1 MANPNDQNITELP
14 IKTNTGVA
22 STDYMLGIDSA
33 EGYQI
38 LVRDVAKYIVENYN
52 GSTLAGSAQSPK
64 SAINALQGKLDRYI
78 IIYNAT
84 YSVSGLTYNSPS
96 ISQAIDAIAG
106 KGTGRYFVECRNSAS
121 YSDSYSALTTL
132 NCTLI
137 IDVLSSNY
145 INVFGLAVA
154 SENGTT
160 LFRAKSNGNWGN
172 WVKQPTRTE
181 ITELNSKLAVNV
193 TAAANVVIDVNKS
206 YKVGKM
212 LFLSVKGHVTAE
224 ISNGNIFTVDSS
236 ATLDPIEYTL
246 FCGIGTAWSVTS
258 IGYLYNNRQIFS
270 ARVPNGQYFH
280 ICAALPIA

>member
-1 MANPNDQNITELP
+1 MADKAFMSFTQNGEQV
-14 IKTNTGVA
+14 G
-22 STDYMLGIDSA
+22 LGHSL
-33 EGYQI
+33 
-38 LVRDVAKYIVENYN
+38 LVGGDTMEYRALVSDVAKKIIEDYA
-52 GSTLAGSAQSPK
+52 GSTLAGSAQTPK

-181 ITELNSKLAVNV
+181 ITELNSNLATASTKNSGNLGENITGWADYVQFGKIVLVQFVLTN
-193 TAAANVVIDVNKS
+193 AAALTSNSKIVTGLPRPDRSYTIGDFKLFNNNVYFRIADDGSIV
-206 YKVGKM
+206 
-212 LFLSVKGHVTAE
+212 VTE
-224 ISNGNIFTVDSS
+224 NIASS
-236 ATLDPIEYTL
+236 TNLRGA
-246 FCGIGTAWSVTS
+246 VTY
-258 IGYLYNNRQIFS
+258 ITI
-270 ARVPNGQYFH
+270 
-280 ICAALPIA
+280 